1 VHTPWLAK
9 KKRLEARVP
18 GFSASEVTSRREG
31 LVGSKSASTFYEF
44 PPASLSLL
52 LSFPFA
58 DNMRGG
64 GVLGGGCLRNEI
76 IGGKKQYNGNAK
88 EDSQLSVT

>member
-1 VHTPWLAK
+1 
-9 KKRLEARVP
+9 
-18 GFSASEVTSRREG
+18 
-31 LVGSKSASTFYEF
+31 
-44 PPASLSLL
+44 
-52 LSFPFA
+52 
-58 DNMRGG
+58 MRGG